1 MLRKQQLDMQHVNRL
16 KKMQVECQ
24 RFSASFTSLNFLT
37 DVGPKQGQTSAK
49 MVLQYIYLNGTM

>member
-1 MLRKQQLDMQHVNRL
+1 MLRKQQLDMQRVNRL

-37 DVGPKQGQTSAK
+37 DVGPKQGHVITRIA
-49 MVLQYIYLNGTM
+49 